1 VRRILRAAA
10 PPPKQTADASVGRV
24 RRGDA
29 MARVIAPRD
38 GGSPGRAV
46 PVLSTFLFVLVS
58 VVPLQLPGF
67 AAVTPS
73 FALMA
78 VAHWATYRPDLLSQ
92 FSVFVLGV
100 LLDLLSG
107 TPYVGA
113 SAITLLLAR
122 TVVLV
127 ARPHFIG
134 RDFSI
139 VWLGFCGLAGG
150 IVAFSWALVSIFSG
164 RLIGTEP
171 FLFEALL
178 TVACFPVGSYVLA
191 RLHRA
196 LLAA

>member
-1 VRRILRAAA
+1 
-10 PPPKQTADASVGRV
+10 
-24 RRGDA
+24 

-38 GGSPGRAV
+38 GGSLGRAI
-46 PVLSTFLFVLVS
+46 PALSTFLFVLVS
-58 VVPLQLPGF
+58 VVPLQLPGL

-78 VAHWATYRPDLLSQ
+78 VAHWTTYRPDLLSQ
-92 FSVFVLGV
+92 LSVFVLGV

-113 SAITLLLAR
+113 SALTLLFAR

-127 ARPHFIG
+127 ARKHFVG
-134 RDFSI
+134 RDFS
-139 VWLGFCGLAGG
+139 VLWLGFLALAGATF
-150 IVAFSWALVSIFSG
+150 VFSWALVSLLS
-164 RLIGTEP
+164 RRVIGSEP

-178 TVACFPVGSYVLA
+178 TAACFPVGSYVLA

-196 LLAA
+196 FLAA